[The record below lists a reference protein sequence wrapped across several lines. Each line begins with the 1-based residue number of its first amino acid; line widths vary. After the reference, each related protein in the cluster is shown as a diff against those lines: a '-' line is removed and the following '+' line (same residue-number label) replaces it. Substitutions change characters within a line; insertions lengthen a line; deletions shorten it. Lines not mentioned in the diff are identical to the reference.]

1 MRIPKGLISAGNRG
15 VEESVELFLVERQKG
30 SEAGD
35 FVGGVTGASVA
46 ELQPDLVDTL

>member
-1 MRIPKGLISAGNRG
+1 MSIPKSLMSAGGRG
-15 VEESVELFLVERQKG
+15 VEESVELFLGELQKG

-46 ELQPDLVDTL
+46 ELQPDVVDTL

>member
-1 MRIPKGLISAGNRG
+1 MRIPKDLMAASGRG
-15 VEESVELFLVERQKG
+15 VEESVELFLVELQKG

-46 ELQPDLVDTL
+46 ELHPDVVDTL